1 MRRIVVLV
9 TLATLVLGA
18 GRAFG
23 HDYFRVIG
31 IVTQFQDST
40 LDVKNRDGK
49 TTSVRVDRQT
59 KVTRDGEKVETKELK
74 AGLTV
79 VVDAYGDTED
89 DLLALDVRIVPPIGV
104 R

>member
-1 MRRIVVLV
+1 MRRVMAIV

-18 GRAFG
+18 GHAFG

-31 IVTQFQDST
+31 IVTQYQDST

-49 TTSVRVDRQT
+49 TVSVRLDRQT
-59 KVTRDGEKVETKELK
+59 KVTRDREEIEAKELK

-89 DLLALDVRIVPPIGV
+89 DLLALDIRIVPPIGA

>member
-1 MRRIVVLV
+1 MRRIVAIVIV
-9 TLATLVLGA
+9 ATFVIGA
-18 GRAFG
+18 DHAFG

-59 KVTRDGEKVETKELK
+59 KVTRDGEKVEAKELK

-89 DLLALDVRIVPPIGV
+89 DLLALDIRIVPPIGT

>member
-9 TLATLVLGA
+9 TLATLVIGA
-18 GRAFG
+18 GHAFG

-31 IVTQFQDST
+31 IVTRYQDST

-59 KVTRDGEKVETKELK
+59 KVTRDGEKVEAKELK

-89 DLLALDVRIVPPIGV
+89 DLLALDIRIVPPIGS